1 MSNWYIVCI
10 FEWVCMNKIIPMRC
24 FSLLAYFSIFLHL
37 TSCKISDKW
46 KKPYP
51 MRSKLMSNSLEL
63 KVFKTIGIKHSF
75 RMHLL
80 RIDIMKVSGA
90 LDIESSG
97 YEYYWNAEYI
107 GVNRMDVARGENDI
121 TWILYAGYFL
131 SRYFIMVYNSF
142 IEN

>member
-1 MSNWYIVCI
+1 
-10 FEWVCMNKIIPMRC
+10 
-24 FSLLAYFSIFLHL
+24 
-37 TSCKISDKW
+37 
-46 KKPYP
+46 
-51 MRSKLMSNSLEL
+51 
-63 KVFKTIGIKHSF
+63 
-75 RMHLL
+75 MHLL